1 MHPGRRN
8 YGNRFWLDT
17 KTVRAPLDDYSQRPH
32 AGLIPLRTR
41 FAQISLV
48 RAIPIAIESVGCYL
62 GRVVGRVTESS
73 IGFAFGSNAEK
84 RPSGALVNPCH
95 LKLRHSLPVELVHH
109 SVRVARRVQRFV
121 TRRTGAVVV
130 HAQTSAV
137 RGRRCRRPTAV
148 GAAAVVCA
156 VRCTVCCNVVRYVV
170 TLHCCAGTIL
180 DGGRCRQ
187 PAAVGAAR
195 AAASGAR
202 TRTRTRACVN
212 SGLSV

>member
-130 HAQTSAV
+130 HAQTCAV
-137 RGRRCRRPTAV
+137 RGRQLLPSTHGSGRS
-148 GAAAVVCA
+148 GGSM
-156 VRCTVCCNVVRYVV
+156 RCTLYCM
-170 TLHCCAGTIL
+170 L
-180 DGGRCRQ
+180 
-187 PAAVGAAR
+187 
-195 AAASGAR
+195 
-202 TRTRTRACVN
+202 
-212 SGLSV
+212 